1 MSHGPSAVRIR
12 DIFRNQDD
20 LTEKDIHEV
29 LEIMESLKTQEYC
42 QSMATERWIDCK
54 RMIESLNLSGQ
65 TAKEFTELGEFLLV
79 RES

>member
-1 MSHGPSAVRIR
+1 MSYGPSASRIR
-12 DIFRNQDD
+12 DIFRTQDD
-20 LTEKDIHEV
+20 LSEKDIHEV
-29 LEIMESLKTQEYC
+29 LEIMESLKTQQYC
-42 QSMATERWIDCK
+42 QSMAAERWMDCK

>member
-1 MSHGPSAVRIR
+1 
-12 DIFRNQDD
+12 
-20 LTEKDIHEV
+20 
-29 LEIMESLKTQEYC
+29 MESLKTQEYC

-54 RMIESLNLSGQ
+54 RMIDSLDLSGQ